1 MKYYLILITTIFCIS
16 CNKENCNENKI
27 KPPSLFLSNSH
38 YKDIKY
44 YSRANYIEGLVI
56 EKWSNQDDKI
66 SISFGYTYSNSVNKL
81 DNGGCPL
88 SVSLLIKSDLLTEE
102 EVLFLK
108 EFIVDFGKDGK
119 EFISFYEQNMDQLE
133 KRESIFIKMER
144 DRVTFEIGKLYY
156 EQSMYYSLRFDDS
169 HYHYKF
175 FSDHKKH

>member
-1 MKYYLILITTIFCIS
+1 MKFYLILITTIFFTSCI
-16 CNKENCNENKI
+16 KENCNENIFKS
-27 KPPSLFLSNSH
+27 PTLFLSSAQ
-38 YKDIKY
+38 YKDVISH
-44 YSRANYIEGLVI
+44 SRTNYIEGLVI
-56 EKWSNQDDKI
+56 DKWSSQDEKI
-66 SISFGYTYSNSVNKL
+66 SISFGYTYSKSVNKL

-88 SVSLLIKSDLLTEE
+88 SVSLLIKSDLLTKE
-102 EVLFLK
+102 EVQFLK
-108 EFIVDFGKDGK
+108 EFIVDVGKDGK

-133 KRESIFIKMER
+133 KRESIFIKMEK